1 MSLSIVPKSLAILLC
16 FLVAV
21 ASWRFIVFGVE
32 ASMAF
37 MLYHA
42 EQRPLFFFAHV
53 GFAPLALLLMPFQF
67 WAGLR
72 SRRPYLHRWIG
83 RAYAIAVLFSG
94 VGGLLMAIKTN
105 SGPVAGLGFGLL
117 AVAWLGTTARGI
129 WLARARLIAEHRVW
143 MIRSA
148 ALTFAAVTLR
158 LYIPLS
164 QGMGWPIDTSY
175 IVIAWACWVPNLL
188 LVEVWLKRGKQ
199 NFVPA

>member
-1 MSLSIVPKSLAILLC
+1 MPLSIVPKSLVALLSI
-16 FLVAV
+16 LVAL
-21 ASWRFIVFGVE
+21 ASWRFIVLGVE
-32 ASMAF
+32 VSMAF

-72 SRRPYLHRWIG
+72 IRRPHLHRWTG
-83 RAYAIAVLFSG
+83 RVYVLAIMISG
-94 VGGLLMAIKTN
+94 IGGLFMALNTDA
-105 SGPVAGLGFGLL
+105 GRMAGLGFGLL

-129 WLARARLIAEHRVW
+129 WLARARRISEHRVW

-158 LYIPLS
+158 LYIPIS
-164 QGMGWPIDTSY
+164 QMIGWPFEISY
-175 IVIAWACWVPNLL
+175 AVIAWACWVPNLL
-188 LVEVWLKRGKQ
+188 LAEVWLRRRAR
-199 NFVPA
+199 P